1 MKENSKFL
9 PKNPNNY
16 KNLVS
21 RRATRHSARGAKC
34 KYFSAPPS
42 TRFISKCAL
51 DDMNTFLFLFNYF
64 SPGLILFM

>member
-34 KYFSAPPS
+34 KYFSAPPP
-42 TRFISKCAL
+42 AQ
-51 DDMNTFLFLFNYF
+51 DLFLNA
-64 SPGLILFM
+64 PLMT